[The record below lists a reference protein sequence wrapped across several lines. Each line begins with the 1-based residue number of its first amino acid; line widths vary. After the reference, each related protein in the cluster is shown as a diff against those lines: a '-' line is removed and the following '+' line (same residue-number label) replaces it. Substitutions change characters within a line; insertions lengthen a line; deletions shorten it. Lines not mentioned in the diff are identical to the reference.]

1 MIRQIQYHKHGDP
14 SEVLSLA
21 TVPFA
26 LPAELSPSS
35 VLVRWVASPVNPVDL
50 FIIEGTYPIEP
61 PQMPAIG
68 GCEGVGVVEKIGGDV
83 EKVKV
88 GDRVIRQPIFSGPD
102 VGRGVWTE
110 LALMDQASLLP
121 IHTGI
126 DLVLAATLGINFPT
140 AFAMLRHIVPLE
152 KGDFLVQNASNCG
165 VGRAVIQLANYFGYH
180 TINLVRN
187 RKEIDALKD
196 ELKALGADFVFSEE
210 EFEKTDA
217 KSLPMPRLA
226 LDCVGGRSA
235 LLLSSALSKGDT
247 IISYGQLSNKSA
259 EIAEGINSH
268 FFSIGKWV
276 GNSANGEKV
285 RKMFGELQKLALSG
299 RIKAQ
304 PHKIN
309 SLENYGKAMKN
320 AIGCGVKQI
329 LMISPENE

>member
-26 LPAELSPSS
+26 LPAEMAPSS

-50 FIIEGTYPIEP
+50 YIIEGTYPIEP

-68 GCEGVGVVEKIGGDV
+68 GCEGVGVVEEIGGDV
-83 EKVKV
+83 EKVKI

-140 AFAMLRHIVPLE
+140 AFAMLRHIVPLK

-180 TINLVRN
+180 TINLVRK

-196 ELKALGADFVFSEE
+196 ELKALGADLVFSEE
-210 EFEKTDA
+210 EFEKADA
-217 KSLPMPRLA
+217 KSVAKPRLA

-235 LLLSSALSKGDT
+235 LLLSSTLSKGDT
-247 IISYGQLSNKSA
+247 IISYDNCRIKVPKLLRES
-259 EIAEGINSH
+259 IRNS
-268 FFSIGKWV
+268 FPL
-276 GNSANGEKV
+276 EKGSKI
-285 RKMFGELQKLALSG
+285 RRTEKNG

-309 SLENYGKAMKN
+309 SLENYRKAVKN

-329 LMISPENE
+329 LMISPGPISISVISLI